1 MAWASRRYDHV
12 VLLSA
17 SGDVD
22 VQRAD
27 ARTLVTLLHLREIR
41 AAAERTF
48 SITSEMLDLRNRT
61 LAEVTRAD
69 DFIVSDRLVSLYL
82 TQVAENKALSVIF
95 DDIFDA
101 DGSEIYLRPIE
112 GYVALE
118 RPLTF
123 YTLVEAARRRG
134 EIAIGYRIQAAAG
147 DAARSYGV
155 VVNPDK
161 SATVTFRSQ
170 DRLIVIAED

>member
-1 MAWASRRYDHV
+1 M
-12 VLLSA
+12 
-17 SGDVD
+17 
-22 VQRAD
+22 
-27 ARTLVTLLHLREIR
+27 
-41 AAAERTF
+41 
-48 SITSEMLDLRNRT
+48 
-61 LAEVTRAD
+61 
-69 DFIVSDRLVSLYL
+69 
-82 TQVAENKALSVIF
+82 
-95 DDIFDA
+95 
-101 DGSEIYLRPIE
+101 
-112 GYVALE
+112 
-118 RPLTF
+118 TF